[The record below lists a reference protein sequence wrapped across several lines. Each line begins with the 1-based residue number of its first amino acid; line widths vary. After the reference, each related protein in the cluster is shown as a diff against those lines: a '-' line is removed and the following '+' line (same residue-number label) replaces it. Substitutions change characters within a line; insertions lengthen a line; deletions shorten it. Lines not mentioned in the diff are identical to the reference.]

1 MKRLLL
7 TLFIILASLGVLS
20 AQDYQVY
27 TVKGD
32 VAFKEGEKVVKVET
46 GMVLGAKTVLVI
58 PADARL
64 VVLCETSKELS
75 TIKVEATDTLENLVK
90 KQGNTT
96 QQLTESY
103 LAFIKQKIT
112 DSGNPQDKNYKQ
124 SAGTSYRETDS
135 LLLKTLVHDEPVDTT
150 KKDIVICKEK
160 KK

>member
-1 MKRLLL
+1 MKKILLV
-7 TLFIILASLGVLS
+7 LFFFTSSLSLLF
-20 AQDYQVY
+20 AQDYLVY

-32 VAFKEGEKVVKVET
+32 VVSKDGEKVVKVET
-46 GMVLGAKTVLVI
+46 GMILGAKTVLVI
-58 PADARL
+58 PAEARL
-64 VVLCETSKELS
+64 VVFCETSKELS
-75 TIKVEATDTLENLVK
+75 TIKVEATDVLENLVN

-150 KKDIVICKEK
+150 KKDKGVCEEK